1 MKPVAFETQ
10 NPNLFYFLFVG
21 SITMSSKNKNK
32 NLIIIAASLLL
43 LLTFTIVF
51 SALLPTIFQLHSSL
65 FLSTIAICASIAIS
79 VIFTTC
85 IKILWKLTSS
95 SDQTETQETQETQA
109 QSSVESGVPYRLFD
123 FALTQINQIRL
134 SNLLGTMT
142 HIKFIN
148 QNRENIYNNYKN
160 SQSDRN
166 R

>member
-1 MKPVAFETQ
+1 
-10 NPNLFYFLFVG
+10 
-21 SITMSSKNKNK
+21 MSSKNK

-51 SALLPTIFQLHSSL
+51 SALLPRIFHLHSAL

-109 QSSVESGVPYRLFD
+109 QSSAESGVPYRLFD
-123 FALTQINQIRL
+123 FALPKINQIKL
-134 SNLLGTMT
+134 N
-142 HIKFIN
+142 FWA
-148 QNRENIYNNYKN
+148 QWNI
-160 SQSDRN
+160 
-166 R
+166 

>member
-1 MKPVAFETQ
+1 MLKPVAFKTQ
-10 NPNLFYFLFVG
+10 NPNLFYISFVG
-21 SITMSSKNKNK
+21 SITMSSKNK

-51 SALLPTIFQLHSSL
+51 SALLPRIFHLHSSL

-95 SDQTETQETQETQA
+95 SNQTETQETPGTQA

-123 FALTQINQIRL
+123 FALPQINQIKL
-134 SNLLGTMT
+134 
-142 HIKFIN
+142 IFWAP
-148 QNRENIYNNYKN
+148 
-160 SQSDRN
+160 
-166 R
+166 

>member
-1 MKPVAFETQ
+1 
-10 NPNLFYFLFVG
+10 
-21 SITMSSKNKNK
+21 MSSKNKNK

-109 QSSVESGVPYRLFD
+109 QSSVESGVPYRSPYLRTPSLPVYEN
-123 FALTQINQIRL
+123 AVTQ
-134 SNLLGTMT
+134 SSPKSVETPPPT
-142 HIKFIN
+142 
-148 QNRENIYNNYKN
+148 YNEITPNFPHWM
-160 SQSDRN
+160 
-166 R
+166 

>member
-1 MKPVAFETQ
+1 MLKPVSFETQ
-10 NPNLFYFLFVG
+10 NPNLFYISFVG
-21 SITMSSKNKNK
+21 SITMSSKNK

-51 SALLPTIFQLHSSL
+51 SALLPRIFHLHSSL

-95 SDQTETQETQETQA
+95 SDQTETPETQA

-123 FALTQINQIRL
+123 FALPQINQIKL
-134 SNLLGTMT
+134 
-142 HIKFIN
+142 IFWAP
-148 QNRENIYNNYKN
+148 
-160 SQSDRN
+160 
-166 R
+166 